1 MGDTHLVEVPDGREL
16 AWLEI
21 GDPQGRPVFAFH
33 GTPGSR
39 LQVAVDEAEVAAVGV
54 RLIAPDRPGYGHST
68 FVRRRRLTDWPHDV
82 GYLADHLGVRRF
94 AVAGISGGGPHA
106 AVCARFLPERV
117 TAAAIISGVGPLAE
131 PGAEAG
137 MMPVNRMLTRLS
149 RRAGGLTRPVFAA
162 MAGASRRWP
171 ERIMDGMT
179 KQLPEP
185 DAEVLSRPDARRA
198 F

>member
-1 MGDTHLVEVPDGREL
+1 MGDTHLVELPDGREL

-39 LQVAVDEAEVAAVGV
+39 LQLAVNEAEVAAVGV
-54 RLIAPDRPGYGHST
+54 RLIAPDRPGYGHSS
-68 FVRRRRLTDWPHDV
+68 FVRGRRLTDWPHDV
-82 GYLADHLGVRRF
+82 TYLADHLGIQRF

-106 AVCARFLPERV
+106 AVCARFLPDRV
-117 TAAAIISGVGPLAE
+117 TAAAIISGVAPLAD

-137 MMPVNRMLTRLS
+137 MMPVNRLLTRLS

-162 MAGASRRWP
+162 MAGGSRGGAAGV
-171 ERIMDGMT
+171 MGG
-179 KQLPEP
+179 L
-185 DAEVLSRPDARRA
+185 AE
-198 F
+198 